1 MSADSKVPMVRCHL
15 EGGDNDPALAL
26 RYVPSAEFELWR
38 HFMETRHARTVIVED
53 VSVWVPE
60 APEAWSEDLDPEALQ
75 PVLRVRF
82 ERSGP
87 QGMVVPVVNGLADR
101 GVRVIVAGLD
111 QDYMGRPFDPMPQ
124 ILAIAEYVDKIL
136 AICMQCGAPAN
147 RTQRLTNATD
157 RVVVGG
163 AEEYE
168 ARCRRCFQPPTPT
181 VAAEQPPTPM
191 VEVEQPGTGR
201 SET

>member
-1 MSADSKVPMVRCHL
+1 MSADSRVPMVRCHL

-87 QGMVVPVVNGLADR
+87 QGMVVPVERFLAAETYPR
-101 GVRVIVAGLD
+101 AKAALLA
-111 QDYMGRPFDPMPQ
+111 QSDPS
-124 ILAIAEYVDKIL
+124 
-136 AICMQCGAPAN
+136 CG
-147 RTQRLTNATD
+147 QRLEATPGYFVPAD
-157 RVVVGG
+157 S
-163 AEEYE
+163 
-168 ARCRRCFQPPTPT
+168 RRRTLDADF
-181 VAAEQPPTPM
+181 VLA
-191 VEVEQPGTGR
+191 
-201 SET
+201 